1 MWEPSLQPEY
11 FLRDRVVRTQRLI
24 TSSKGEFETRPY
36 GKGPVSVSNSGMTGT
51 EAGPTVAGSSNVGDK
66 GRFCSSSR
74 LLTLYSNPSETDFSE
89 FNQLSARLLNRTTGS
104 LLVGIKLLH
113 GSKSFNPDTSDV
125 SLSGGRQE
133 LPAGAWIDLKFPAE
147 AFGTYG
153 AADGWRDIREIE
165 VSFSRERTYEGTE
178 PIEVEIHSLDGEF
191 REIPPGPRLTPE
203 GLSQVLNTDLPG
215 VRELLRNKHGFAKLV
230 REVWSPGPPFLAN
243 NSGLLIPAP
252 HQYPR
257 ERADDILRG
266 KIMGQSLGYPFPWDT
281 CPSGVL
287 EWSHFLHRHHFMKE
301 IITAW
306 IEKRDERYAREL
318 DSLISSWI
326 KFNPVPVGSNGG
338 AGPSWETLSAAWRLR
353 QWLWI
358 AGIVWP
364 AESFQES
371 TKMDMLRSLWEHAR
385 SLMDH
390 KGHPNN
396 WIIVES
402 SALAL
407 AGICFPGFKEARLWM
422 QTGLERLETEF
433 HRQFYADG
441 VHFEISALYHSIC
454 LHAMLEVKEA
464 AAARRV
470 ALPKIFDSRLER
482 TTDYLAA
489 LCRPDFT
496 WPSLNDSGS
505 TSSDYT
511 ALMRKAGEVFQRA
524 DLMWIGSRGRRETP
538 PNSLFR
544 NFPDAGIATFRS
556 HYGPDANF
564 LVFRAGPPGAAHMH
578 DDVLALDVTAIG
590 VPRLVDPGITT
601 YAPDKLTPYYRSPA
615 AHNQILI
622 DGKGPD
628 RSASPFQERIRKAG
642 PEFSCSS
649 DASLDVAT
657 GICRGQW
664 DGASNKYELV
674 RTVVF
679 VKPDYWIIRDLAK
692 GEAEHEI
699 SACWQFYPS
708 RVEVDIKTLGAR
720 CVDARGPG
728 FEVLPLLGANRADV
742 EISTGLLSPPRGWVS
757 LNGSDVPGTS
767 CFYLMKATLP
777 VSLVW
782 LLLPVDKGPVSGV
795 KATRRDSAEGEVH
808 LEIQFPEGRTDM
820 ITLGKERAEAKSV
833 SPTSL

>member
-11 FLRDRVVRTQRLI
+11 FLRDIVVRTELLI
-24 TSSKGEFETRPY
+24 TSSEGGFQTRPY
-36 GKGPVSVSNSGMTGT
+36 SECSTSGQDT
-51 EAGPTVAGSSNVGDK
+51 

-74 LLTLYSNPSETDFSE
+74 LLTVTLHPSETNLSR
-89 FNQLSARLLNRTTGS
+89 FNQLSARLLNHTTGS
-104 LLVGIKLLH
+104 LLVGMKLIH
-113 GSKSFNPDTSDV
+113 GSKSFNSETSDV
-125 SLSGGRQE
+125 SLSGGREE
-133 LPAGAWIDLKFPAE
+133 LPSEEWFHLKFPAE
-147 AFGTYG
+147 SFGTYG
-153 AADGWRDIREIE
+153 SPDGWRDIREIQLI
-165 VSFSRERTYEGTE
+165 FSRERTYDGTE
-178 PIEVEIHSLDGEF
+178 PIDIEIHSLDGVF
-191 REIPPGPRLTPE
+191 REIPPGPRLTLE
-203 GLSQVLNTDLPG
+203 GLAQVLNPDFPG
-215 VRELLRNKHGFAKLV
+215 VRELPRNKPGFAKLALDL
-230 REVWSPGPPFLAN
+230 WSPGPPFVID

-266 KIMGQSLGYPFPWDT
+266 RIMGQSLGYPFTWDS

-287 EWSHFLHRHHFMKE
+287 EWSHFLHRHHFMRE

-306 IEKRDERYAREL
+306 IEKKDELYAQEL
-318 DSLISSWI
+318 DSLISNWI
-326 KFNPVPVGSNGG
+326 NFNPVPIGSNGG
-338 AGPSWETLSAAWRLR
+338 AGPSWETLSVAWRLR
-353 QWLWI
+353 EWLWV

-364 AESFQES
+364 VESFQES
-371 TKMDMLRSLWEHAR
+371 TKIDMLRSIWEHAG

-390 KGHPNN
+390 RGHPNN
-396 WIIVES
+396 WIMVES

-407 AGICFPGFKEARLWM
+407 AGICFPGFKEALLWI

-441 VHFEISALYHSIC
+441 VHFEISPLYHSIC

-470 ALPKIFDSRLER
+470 PLPEIFDSPLELS
-482 TTDYLAA
+482 TDYLAA

-511 ALMRKAGEVFQRA
+511 ALMRKAGEVFQRP
-524 DLMWIGSRGRRETP
+524 DLMWIGSRGGRETP

-544 NFPDAGIATFRS
+544 TFPDAGIATFRS

-578 DDVLALDVTAIG
+578 EDVLAVDVAALG

-601 YAPDKLTPYYRSPA
+601 YAPDKLTQYYRSPA
-615 AHNQILI
+615 AHSQILI

-628 RSASPFQERIRKAG
+628 RSALTFRERVRKAG
-642 PEFSCSS
+642 AEFSCWS
-649 DASLDVAT
+649 DVYLDVAT
-657 GICRGQW
+657 GICRGPW
-664 DGASNKYELV
+664 DGVSDKYVLI

-679 VKPDYWIIRDLAK
+679 VKPDYWIIRDLAE
-692 GEAEHEI
+692 GEGEHEI
-699 SACWQFYPS
+699 SACWQFFPS

-728 FEVLPLLGANRADV
+728 FEVLPLLGSDRADV

-767 CFYLMKATLP
+767 CTYLVKATLP
-777 VSLVW
+777 VTLVW

-795 KATRRDSAEGEVH
+795 QATRRDSTEGEVN
-808 LEIQFPEGRTDM
+808 LEIHFSEGRTDM
-820 ITLGKERAEAKSV
+820 ITLGKERVEAKSLR
-833 SPTSL
+833 SRST